1 MKCRGCE
8 EEVDEVFTIKV
19 RGRNKKLCEEC
30 LEVAQEEAEIEDSAN
45 SAMKDMM
52 GFKGKW

>member
-19 RGRNKKLCEEC
+19 RGRNKKLCEAC
-30 LEVAQEEAEIEDSAN
+30 LEVAQEEAEIEEGAN

-52 GFKGKW
+52 GFKEKW